1 MVVVIKKGTSKSD
14 AQRLLNKAFSK
25 ERKGKLLKYAG
36 LLKAEIDP
44 FEFQKMMRDEWK

>member
-1 MVVVIKKGTSKSD
+1 MVVIIKKGTTKSD

-25 ERKGKLLKYAG
+25 GRKGKLLKYAG

-44 FEFQKMMRDEWK
+44 LVYQKMMRDEWK